1 WCVCVCVRER
11 ERDRES
17 EITRALRGERIISL
31 SIKALNITAPC
42 LHTGERKKVLVRR
55 RSCVCVCVFECWCV
69 CVCVC
74 VHVCGAWVVCVVCW
88 CVCVLSGNGEVSS
101 EEVCVCV

>member
-31 SIKALNITAPC
+31 SINALNLTAPC
-42 LHTGERKKVLVRR
+42 LHTGERKKVCVRK
-55 RSCVCVCVFECWCV
+55 RSGVCGCVFVCV

-74 VHVCGAWVVCVVCW
+74 VCPGIQGP
-88 CVCVLSGNGEVSS
+88 SYNGELHK
-101 EEVCVCV
+101 ETERACQGNQLHLRAR